1 MIPSLFFISFI
12 IALLSF
18 AVQSRF
24 KTDRIVSEA
33 VREIKTEINMEMDGK
48 EELDELDD
56 QEFMEIG
63 TVKLSTQSQTKMSF
77 LPNLEFKHTPL

>member
-1 MIPSLFFISFI
+1 MIPSVFFISFI
-12 IALLSF
+12 LALLSF

-24 KTDRIVSEA
+24 KTDRIESEA
-33 VREIKTEINMEMDGK
+33 VREIKTEIDMEMDEK
-48 EELDELDD
+48 EELDELDE

-77 LPNLEFKHTPL
+77 LPNLAFKHTPL